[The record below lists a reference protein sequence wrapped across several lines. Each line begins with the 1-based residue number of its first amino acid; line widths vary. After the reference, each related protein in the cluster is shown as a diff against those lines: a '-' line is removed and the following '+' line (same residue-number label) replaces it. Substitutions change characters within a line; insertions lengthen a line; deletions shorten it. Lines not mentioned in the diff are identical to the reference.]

1 MLFYILLLG
10 AAPILGVFC
19 ISYVATY
26 LCSILKAVLI
36 GAAAIILIPRLL
48 PAVPVIIVLA
58 VRSTGGKADRRLR
71 YAGGP
76 QEIGGLRTGRPD
88 ANG

>member
-1 MLFYILLLG
+1 MLFYVLLLG

-48 PAVPVIIVLA
+48 SISPVIIALA
-58 VRSTGGKADRRLR
+58 ALVAVVQGVRRIVG
-71 YAGGP
+71 
-76 QEIGGLRTGRPD
+76 
-88 ANG
+88 

>member
-1 MLFYILLLG
+1 MLFYVLLLG

-48 PAVPVIIVLA
+48 SIFPVIIALA
-58 VRSTGGKADRRLR
+58 ALGALVQGIKRIVG
-71 YAGGP
+71 
-76 QEIGGLRTGRPD
+76 
-88 ANG
+88 

>member
-1 MLFYILLLG
+1 MLFYVLLLG

-36 GAAAIILIPRLL
+36 GIAAVILIPQLL
-48 PAVPVIIVLA
+48 SVAPVIIALA
-58 VRSTGGKADRRLR
+58 TLVALVHGMKCIVGSLLG
-71 YAGGP
+71 
-76 QEIGGLRTGRPD
+76 
-88 ANG
+88 

>member
-36 GAAAIILIPRLL
+36 GAAAIVLL
-48 PAVPVIIVLA
+48 PHLLSVTPVIIALA
-58 VRSTGGKADRRLR
+58 ALGALVQGVKRIVG
-71 YAGGP
+71 
-76 QEIGGLRTGRPD
+76 
-88 ANG
+88 

>member
-1 MLFYILLLG
+1 MLFYVLLLG

-48 PAVPVIIVLA
+48 PAVPVAALGALVQGVKRIV
-58 VRSTGGKADRRLR
+58 G
-71 YAGGP
+71 
-76 QEIGGLRTGRPD
+76 
-88 ANG
+88 

>member
-48 PAVPVIIVLA
+48 SISPVIIALVA
-58 VRSTGGKADRRLR
+58 VV
-71 YAGGP
+71 
-76 QEIGGLRTGRPD
+76 
-88 ANG
+88 